1 MLGILLAILKFIGIF
16 ILGILLLSILIIT
29 VVLVSPLKYRIAG
42 EKKEHT
48 NGDFEAKW
56 LFGLIRVKGKITY
69 GNEPKITVKVLWF
82 TVFGEKKQKKQKK
95 KVRKKKPKPVPQR
108 MKPGPTFATRQKAD
122 KAPADGIYMAENA
135 QPAEDT
141 PHIKPDAEI
150 KPDTE
155 IKLNT
160 EAKQDTEIKLEEPY
174 LEESYNAKETPLPPK
189 PNVRR
194 VKVSDIKERPIEPS
208 TQKEEDPDDFFSGET
223 MQENDTSLL
232 DKLRFYFAKFQEID
246 DKKGI
251 FLAAKKLL
259 KRLIKGILPNQIA
272 LKATLGLGDPTNTG
286 YLMGLVGI
294 LIAKFGNNIN
304 IKGDFTRLVAEDI
317 EVKVKGKIVIG
328 SFLYAIVA
336 FGLAKPIRR
345 ILIKLWK
352 GRKQNG

>member
-1 MLGILLAILKFIGIF
+1 MLGILLAILKFIGIL

-29 VVLVSPLKYRIAG
+29 VVLISPLKYRIAG
-42 EKKEHT
+42 EKKEHI

-56 LFGLIRVKGKITY
+56 LFGLIRVKGKIIY

-108 MKPGPTFATRQKAD
+108 MKPDPTFATRQKVD

-141 PHIKPDAEI
+141 PHITPH
-150 KPDTE
+150 
-155 IKLNT
+155 
-160 EAKQDTEIKLEEPY
+160 TEIKLEEPY
-174 LEESYNAKETPLPPK
+174 LEEPYSVKEAPLPPK

-223 MQENDTSLL
+223 MKENDTSLL
-232 DKLRFYFAKFQEID
+232 NKLRFYFAKFQEID

-259 KRLIKGILPNQIA
+259 KRLIKGILPNQLA

-294 LIAKFGNNIN
+294 LTAKFGNNIN

-317 EVKVKGKIVIG
+317 EVKIKGKIVIG
-328 SFLYAIVA
+328 SFLYAVVA
-336 FGLAKPIRR
+336 FGLAKPVRR